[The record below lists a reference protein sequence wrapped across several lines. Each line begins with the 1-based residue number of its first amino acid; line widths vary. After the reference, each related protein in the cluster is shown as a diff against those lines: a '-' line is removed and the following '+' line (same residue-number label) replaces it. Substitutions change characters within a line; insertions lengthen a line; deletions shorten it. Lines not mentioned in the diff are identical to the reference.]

1 MLAPFAGIR
10 NDIKDKLPEY
20 KSDWLDAWD
29 YRVIPS
35 VLETYFSTLL
45 PALAFSQDLFNR
57 TQTYGVNEILLGQGM
72 AGIVFGIMG
81 YPLTIVGITAPVSIF
96 NYTTYDIFKVTYYE
110 KYKDMSYLGFMFW
123 VYLWSGIMHFLV
135 AVFNGVT
142 LLRFVSNFPCD
153 IFGFFINVV
162 YIVKGCVLLGLT
174 FNKNETATD
183 VADGFANVTIALC
196 MAVFGTLVKSIVH
209 TTFFNHKIRV
219 IISDYSTVLSVI
231 FWSGVIHFGN
241 AFSKVSFA
249 KLPITKAFY
258 PTANSQTWLA
268 YYKITTGQV
277 FLALPFGI
285 ILTILFY
292 FDHNVSSLMAQ
303 RTQYKLKKS
312 STFHFDF
319 FLLGATTIVAGV
331 LGVPAPNGLIPQ
343 APLHTESLLVWQNK
357 RYQPLKESDK
367 DVEKVLTSASD
378 YQTAS
383 MGDAEQKNI
392 SVGDP
397 SNTAEQELLSDNGE
411 LEPEVESDLYVERC
425 VEQRFTNTFQGIMS
439 IITMCRPFLICL
451 NQIPQCVLSG
461 LFFIMG
467 INGLLNNTITHR
479 ICFIVSDKK
488 TGPLT
493 NIPLK
498 KLVLFVG
505 SCLCFAA
512 AEVGISNSRGAIGF
526 PLILLLTVVFTF
538 SFPKFLNEKEMSIL
552 DPIVASPHTLKNL
565 LPKNLKQEK
574 NFRIFSNSKL

>member
-10 NDIKDKLPEY
+10 KDIKDKLPEY

-45 PALAFSQDLFNR
+45 PALAFSQDLFDR
-57 TQTYGVNEILLGQGM
+57 THTYGVNEILLGQGM
-72 AGIVFGIMG
+72 AGIIFGIMG

-96 NYTTYDIFKVTYYE
+96 NYTIYDIFKVTYYE
-110 KYKDMSYLGFMFW
+110 KYKDMSYLGFIFW
-123 VYLWSGIMHFLV
+123 VYLWSGIIHFLV
-135 AVFNGVT
+135 AIFNGVT

-174 FNKNETATD
+174 FNRNKTANA
-183 VADGFANVTIALC
+183 VADGFANVTVALC
-196 MAVFGTLVKSIVH
+196 MAVFGTLAKSIVK
-209 TTFFNHKIRV
+209 TTFFTHKMRV
-219 IISDYSTVLSVI
+219 IVSDYSTVLSVV

-258 PTANSQTWLA
+258 PTANPQTWLA

-303 RTQYKLKKS
+303 RIQYKLKKA

-319 FLLGATTIVAGV
+319 LLLGATTIVAGV

-357 RYQPLKESDK
+357 RYKPLKDSDE
-367 DVEKVLTSASD
+367 DDEKAAAHSSD
-378 YQTAS
+378 YQKFS
-383 MGDAEQKNI
+383 IEDADQSNLGF
-392 SVGDP
+392 GDP
-397 SNTAEQELLSDNGE
+397 LRTVGQDSSSDKME
-411 LEPEVESDLYVERC
+411 PEPEVQSDLYVERC

-479 ICFIVSDKK
+479 IFFIISDKK

-493 NIPLK
+493 SIPLK
-498 KLVLFVG
+498 KLVFFVG
-505 SCLCFAA
+505 CCLCFAA

-538 SFPKFLNEKEMSIL
+538 FFPKFLTENEIGIL
-552 DPIVASPHTLKNL
+552 DPMVASPHTLKNL

-574 NFRIFSNSKL
+574 KT